1 MKNGRNAAWNEVES
15 GSTEKHVHAQ
25 TFHTEP
31 QGNIKKFIQL
41 LFVLC
46 VAVAVGFLL
55 RYYTGRPQETTDRTW
70 EVYFS
75 GVSTAP
81 IDKNTPYS
89 LEKRLV
95 ARLTDAAIRIDAAL
109 YRLASTPVADALIE
123 AHHRG
128 VQVRVVTETD
138 NVDEAEIERLQEV
151 GISVADDDEHD
162 GLMHHKFIVI
172 DERYVWTG
180 SYNTTYNGAYRN
192 NNNVIFIDSVRLAY
206 NFTQEFRELF
216 LDAQG
221 KKSAGAFIAYPRIAL
236 ADGMQVFTYFS
247 PGSDTIPSLLREIK
261 SAEKSIHFMAFS
273 FTHDALGSAMRDRFK
288 SGIDVRGVFEE
299 RQVDKYSEFETMK
312 VAGLPVVLDRNR
324 GDMHHKVIVIDAETV
339 ITGSYNFSKNAEK
352 RNDENLLI
360 IKGNREIAAA
370 YLAEFEKI
378 TR

>member
-1 MKNGRNAAWNEVES
+1 MNS
-15 GSTEKHVHAQ
+15 DLSTHDTGTASQARK
-25 TFHTEP
+25 P
-31 QGNIKKFIQL
+31 K
-41 LFVLC
+41 LFVPFILILLC
-46 VAVAVGFLL
+46 AVAVGFGIK
-55 RYYTGRPQETTDRTW
+55 YYKDRPKPTTEVAW

-81 IDKNTPYS
+81 IDESHPYS

-95 ARLTDAAIRIDAAL
+95 ARLADAAMRVDAAL
-109 YRLASTPVADALIE
+109 YHLDSTPIADALIE
-123 AHHRG
+123 AHDRG

-138 NVDEAEIERLQEV
+138 NVDEKEIERLQAA
-151 GISVADDDEHD
+151 GILVADDDEHD

-192 NNNVIFIDSVRLAY
+192 NNNVIFIDSVPLAY

-216 LDAQG
+216 LDARG
-221 KKSAGAFIAYPRIAL
+221 KKSDGAFIAYPKITL
-236 ADGMQVFTYFS
+236 ADGMQVSTYFS
-247 PGSDTIPSLLREIK
+247 PASDTISPLLEEIN

-273 FTHDALGSAMRDRFK
+273 FTHDTLGNAMQDKFA
-288 SGIDVRGVFEE
+288 SGIDVRGVFEA
-299 RQVDKYSEFETMK
+299 RQVDQHSEFEK
-312 VAGLPVVLDRNR
+312 LEAAGLRVIKDGNS
-324 GDMHHKVIVIDAETV
+324 GTMHHKVIVIDAETV

>member
-1 MKNGRNAAWNEVES
+1 MNVDSDRQPGVAADTNKSSRW
-15 GSTEKHVHAQ
+15 
-25 TFHTEP
+25 
-31 QGNIKKFIQL
+31 IQL

-55 RYYTGRPQETTDRTW
+55 RYYTGKPQETADRTW
-70 EVYFS
+70 DVYFS

-89 LEKRLV
+89 LDKRLV
-95 ARLTDAAIRIDAAL
+95 ARLADAAMQIDAAL
-109 YRLASTPVADALIE
+109 YRLDSAPIADALIE

-128 VQVRVVTETD
+128 VKVRVVTETD
-138 NVDEAEIERLQEV
+138 NVDEAAIERLQEV
-151 GISVADDDEHD
+151 GISVADDDDHD

-192 NNNVIFIDSVRLAY
+192 NNNVIFIDSVPLAY
-206 NFTQEFRELF
+206 NFTQEFRDLF
-216 LDAQG
+216 LDPQG
-221 KKSAGAFIAYPRIAL
+221 KKSAGAFIAYPKIAL
-236 ADGMQVFTYFS
+236 ADGMQIFTYFS
-247 PGSDTIPSLLREIK
+247 PGNDTISPLLKEINA
-261 SAEKSIHFMAFS
+261 AEKSIHFMAFA
-273 FTHDALGSAMRDRFK
+273 FTHDMLGNAMRDRFA
-288 SGIDVRGVFEE
+288 SGVDVRGVFEK
-299 RQVDKYSEFETMK
+299 RQTDNPYSEYEAMK
-312 VAGLPVVLDRNR
+312 KAGLPVVLDSNR